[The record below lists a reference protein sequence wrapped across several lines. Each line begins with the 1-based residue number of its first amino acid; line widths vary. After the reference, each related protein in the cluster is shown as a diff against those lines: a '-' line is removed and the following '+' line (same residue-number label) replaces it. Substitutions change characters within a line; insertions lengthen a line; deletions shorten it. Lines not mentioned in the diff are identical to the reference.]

1 MRAGPQTAGAD
12 THMSTHAGTIDSA
25 QAGTVLA
32 APTLTG
38 SLPEMRDYLV
48 SGYWAATGGYASSF
62 DTSGS
67 NQITYDV
74 SGLTAE
80 GQQLALWALGAWEMV
95 ADLDFVQVSSGAD
108 ITFRDDQAGA
118 FSTYLTSG
126 GNTQSAEVNISTTW
140 IANEGTRIGDYGL
153 QTYIHEIGH
162 ALGLGHMGPYD
173 GGGTSYDEAVFT
185 NDSWQ
190 LSVMSYIWQT
200 ANPAVTASYAE
211 LVTPMT
217 VDILAAQA
225 LYGASTE
232 TAGDTVW
239 GAGSTVDGLLGT
251 LFAALYDGGPG
262 ANVASGALAMT
273 IYDHGGHDTIDV
285 SPSNAAQRITLV
297 GGQAS
302 NLEGYTG
309 NLLIMP
315 GTVIEDLFT
324 GAGNDALTGNAAD
337 NLLDAGGGND
347 TLTGGAGNDTLI
359 GGAGNDRAVWDVQQS
374 AATITVSGSGFL
386 VGIGAETDYVEGV
399 ETFAFLDGSLEA
411 ADLVGTPST
420 VTGTDGNDILTGES
434 GPDALYGYLGND
446 FLDGLEGSD
455 TIYGG
460 QGNDSLLG
468 RAGNDVVYGGNNHD
482 NIALHEGDDYAE
494 GGLGNESIGG
504 SDGNDSLY
512 GNSGNDVIG
521 GGNDDDYIDA
531 GADQDAA
538 SGGWG
543 NDTVLGNDGDDTLA
557 GSYGNDTV
565 DGGTGND
572 FLGGGEGQDLLQ
584 GGAGHDAL
592 GAGNGNDTLQGES
605 GNDFLGGGAGDD
617 LMIGGGDNDTLNG
630 GAGNDTLTGSEGAD
644 LFVFN
649 TLVNG
654 ERDVITDFGN
664 GSDLIRLGG
673 VSFDML
679 DIADVS
685 GGARVSVL
693 GHEILLEGVAAAEL
707 DASDFLF
714 S

>member
-1 MRAGPQTAGAD
+1 
-12 THMSTHAGTIDSA
+12 MSTHAGTIDSTE
-25 QAGTVLA
+25 AGTALA

-38 SLPEMRDYLV
+38 SLAEMRDYLV

-108 ITFRDDQAGA
+108 ITFRDDLGGA
-118 FSTYLTSG
+118 FSTYTTSG
-126 GNTQSAEVNISTTW
+126 GNTQSAEVNISTGW

-173 GGGTSYDEAVFT
+173 GGGTSYDDAIFT

-200 ANPAVTASYAE
+200 ANPTVTASYAE

-262 ANVASGALAMT
+262 ADVASGALAMT

-324 GAGNDALTGNAAD
+324 GAGNDALTGNDAD
-337 NLLDAGGGND
+337 NLLDAGAGND

-494 GGLGNESIGG
+494 GGLGNDSIGG

-512 GNSGNDVIG
+512 GNNGNDVIG

-654 ERDVITDFGN
+654 ERDVITDFEN

-685 GGARVSVL
+685 GGARVSVM
-693 GHEILLEGVAAAEL
+693 GHEILLEGVAAAEI

>member
-1 MRAGPQTAGAD
+1 
-12 THMSTHAGTIDSA
+12 
-25 QAGTVLA
+25 
-32 APTLTG
+32 
-38 SLPEMRDYLV
+38 
-48 SGYWAATGGYASSF
+48 
-62 DTSGS
+62 
-67 NQITYDV
+67 
-74 SGLTAE
+74 
-80 GQQLALWALGAWEMV
+80 
-95 ADLDFVQVSSGAD
+95 
-108 ITFRDDQAGA
+108 
-118 FSTYLTSG
+118 
-126 GNTQSAEVNISTTW
+126 
-140 IANEGTRIGDYGL
+140 
-153 QTYIHEIGH
+153 
-162 ALGLGHMGPYD
+162 
-173 GGGTSYDEAVFT
+173 
-185 NDSWQ
+185 
-190 LSVMSYIWQT
+190 
-200 ANPAVTASYAE
+200 
-211 LVTPMT
+211 
-217 VDILAAQA
+217 
-225 LYGASTE
+225 
-232 TAGDTVW
+232 
-239 GAGSTVDGLLGT
+239 LLE
-251 LFAALYDGGPG
+251 
-262 ANVASGALAMT
+262 
-273 IYDHGGHDTIDV
+273 
-285 SPSNAAQRITLV
+285 
-297 GGQAS
+297 
-302 NLEGYTG
+302 EGYTISEISGTDPAPTVGIGSGIFLSTGGAPGTGNTTGSFSVSHGEPGNDSLDQTVQDAFPGAGETQDAAVVSFTFDSADLGDAQSISLDVFFGSDEYPEFVDSPFVDIAAIYVNGVNYALFDGDPNQPLSIVADSINTPGNFFNNNGDDGSDDDPYTGTYDTEYDGFSTLLNILAPIQDGTNEITIAIADTGDSYYDSGLFVG
-309 NLLIMP
+309 NLQGSNSTVSGSYVNVQ
-315 GTVIEDLFT
+315 GTEASETFE
-324 GAGNDALTGNAAD
+324 GNAAPQLF
-337 NLLDAGGGND
+337 NLGGGSDSISGSAEELDGDVVSGFGNDDSLIVEGASFGSDDVTVTMGSAILDIDTDGDGIADTTVTLEGDFTQASFSYLTDDGNTTITADGVITDETALIGTEGND
-347 TLTGGAGNDTLI
+347 TLTGTPDADTILALGGDDIVDGDAGDDEIDAGNANDFVDGGAGNDT
-359 GGAGNDRAVWDVQQS
+359 
-374 AATITVSGSGFL
+374 
-386 VGIGAETDYVEGV
+386 
-399 ETFAFLDGSLEA
+399 
-411 ADLVGTPST
+411 
-420 VTGTDGNDILTGES
+420 IL
-434 GPDALYGYLGND
+434 
-446 FLDGLEGSD
+446 
-455 TIYGG
+455 GG

-468 RAGNDVVYGGNNHD
+468 RDGDDWVDGGDNHD

-494 GGLGNESIGG
+494 GGLGNDSIGG